1 MNGTT
6 NQGMRGQRAVR
17 PVSAEEAARYER
29 AMAYMRKHFR
39 TATLVDLGEAVG
51 VSPFHFHRRFTQ
63 WAGRTPK
70 QVMTEMQIEHA
81 KALMLEG
88 KLDLPAVAKR
98 CGFSSQGHLG
108 YRFRM
113 LVGQSPARWR
123 RARQVE
129 ALDAQYDDEKAAA
142 A

>member
-1 MNGTT
+1 
-6 NQGMRGQRAVR
+6 
-17 PVSAEEAARYER
+17 
-29 AMAYMRKHFR
+29 MAYMRKHFR
-39 TATLVDLGEAVG
+39 KATLVDVAADAG
-51 VSPFHFHRRFTQ
+51 VSPFHFHRRFTL

-81 KALMLEG
+81 KALLLEG

-98 CGFSSQGHLG
+98 CGFSHQSHFTS
-108 YRFRM
+108 RFK
-113 LVGQSPARWR
+113 LFVGQTPSRWL

-142 A
+142 